1 MICQW
6 PYVRWD
12 IEVGVLLTSYKSM
25 NLHFSSYK
33 QMEEAML
40 CIPKERK
47 TASLPAKG
55 NRNTCLTKHLTNY
68 FMQLSNISINLLF
81 LRTIEGPHF
90 SSIIPWR
97 KCTRLPVGE
106 HLIKVK
112 GEIGTFYANP
122 HCLRVPSPFSYWM
135 HFPFISFSIIHLICI
150 ALFP

>member
-1 MICQW
+1 MICQL
-6 PYVRWD
+6 PYVRWH

-47 TASLPAKG
+47 TASLQAKG

-81 LRTIEGPHF
+81 LRRMRGHTFLPSFHGE
-90 SSIIPWR
+90 SI
-97 KCTRLPVGE
+97 PVGE

-112 GEIGTFYANP
+112 GEIDTFYANP